1 MITSEPAG
9 VLKIRIP
16 LLSIETMCISL
27 YTVYNLLYHKCLCFC
42 KFKQNDFKRGI
53 FFQAFEELNCFQ
65 VQMIKNSWQDH
76 NHTTCIV
83 QTTTNW
89 EFIS

>member
-27 YTVYNLLYHKCLCFC
+27 YTVYKLLFHKCLCFC
-42 KFKQNDFKRGI
+42 KYKQKMFSKEAYSSKHAKQLFWRVKLFSSTNDKKFMAG
-53 FFQAFEELNCFQ
+53 
-65 VQMIKNSWQDH
+65 S
-76 NHTTCIV
+76 
-83 QTTTNW
+83 
-89 EFIS
+89 